1 MITPRFKVLGEV
13 KSLLSDNIGGDK
25 LSKMPQTYETPSD
38 ALLSETF
45 RMPQGT

>member
-1 MITPRFKVLGEV
+1 MIYPQLKGLVEA
-13 KSLLSDNIGGDK
+13 KSFLSDSIDGDK

-38 ALLSETF
+38 ALLFETF